1 MSPLRSIGPES
12 PLDSQT
18 IAQKAREWGKANRE
32 FQQIFLA
39 EFLRPL
45 TEALSKPSEEEG
57 LFSSNGLDTYS
68 VFFQQGLAGEVAGR
82 WPLPS
87 LPTPPQLALEASAPQ
102 NRTQPFLPLPGATPI
117 SLLSRTTESAGVSL
131 PLSVPPATLS
141 SAERGATRPLAPT
154 PGERGP
160 EGSGGLRGRA
170 TVSMPDL
177 HTAAAAD
184 ASRGEGPA
192 PLLAGIPALPEDE
205 VARASRLFDLPRNL
219 IRAVILT
226 ESSGR
231 GDAVSS
237 AGAKGYMQLMPG
249 TAKEM
254 GIDDPSDPWQNI
266 FAGAKYLS
274 RQLERFGRVDHALA
288 AYNAGPG
295 NVAKHDGIPPFRETQ
310 AYVRKVLH
318 WKERLDQ
325 ADPTNA

>member
-12 PLDSQT
+12 PLDPQAL
-18 IAQKAREWGKANRE
+18 AQKAREWGKANRE

-68 VFFQQGLAGEVAGR
+68 VFFQQGLAKEVAGR

-87 LPTPPQLALEASAPQ
+87 LPSPPVLALGGQTPATP
-102 NRTQPFLPLPGATPI
+102 TQPFLPLPGVTPI
-117 SLLSRTTESAGVSL
+117 SLFSAAQEQAGVSL
-131 PLSVPPATLS
+131 P
-141 SAERGATRPLAPT
+141 GGIAPT
-154 PGERGP
+154 ALSPGH
-160 EGSGGLRGRA
+160 GSATPAVATTGTRAPDAADALRGR
-170 TVSMPDL
+170 TPDALPEL
-177 HTAAAAD
+177 HTSAVAD
-184 ASRGEGPA
+184 ASEGRAVA
-192 PLLAGIPALPEDE
+192 PPLAGIPALPEDE

-231 GDAVSS
+231 PDAVSP

-274 RQLERFGRVDHALA
+274 RQLERFGRIDHALA

-318 WKERLDQ
+318 WKERLDA